1 MITLNDGL
9 WAILWVVFM
18 FVVMSWAIA
27 INFYLINLVLK
38 NAINFYLIKLVL
50 KKLNAL
56 PDDFPSFIF
65 EKSSNRNTKHKSS
78 KEKDREL

>member
-38 NAINFYLIKLVL
+38 
-50 KKLNAL
+50 KLNAL
-56 PDDFPSFIF
+56 SEDFPIFIF
-65 EKSSNRNTKHKSS
+65 EKSSNSNTKHKSS
-78 KEKDREL
+78 KEKCDSCGKILG

>member
-27 INFYLINLVLK
+27 INFYLI
-38 NAINFYLIKLVL
+38 KLVL
-50 KKLNAL
+50 KKLDAL

-65 EKSSNRNTKHKSS
+65 EKPSNGNTKHKAS
-78 KEKDREL
+78 KEKCDSCGKILG